1 MSSRGSEFEAS
12 EPEVES
18 SGSELDTTSTFSIDS
33 SLAGSSESES
43 SSISVDSVSASGNGS
58 TVPDDGLEW
67 GATEGEDSLLD
78 LLSSSGNESPNESFI
93 YDAEPQHVPGGED
106 SRLYAGSTVSTFQAL
121 ILIMQFALRYILAE
135 LHKTF
140 TAIMLNLQNNC
151 YVS

>member
-33 SLAGSSESES
+33 SLAGSSESNS

-58 TVPDDGLEW
+58 TVP
-67 GATEGEDSLLD
+67 
-78 LLSSSGNESPNESFI
+78 
-93 YDAEPQHVPGGED
+93 
-106 SRLYAGSTVSTFQAL
+106 TFQVL
-121 ILIMQFALRYILAE
+121 ILIMQFALRYILSE
-135 LHKTF
+135 LHRTF
-140 TAIMLNLQNNC
+140 ASIMLNLQNNC